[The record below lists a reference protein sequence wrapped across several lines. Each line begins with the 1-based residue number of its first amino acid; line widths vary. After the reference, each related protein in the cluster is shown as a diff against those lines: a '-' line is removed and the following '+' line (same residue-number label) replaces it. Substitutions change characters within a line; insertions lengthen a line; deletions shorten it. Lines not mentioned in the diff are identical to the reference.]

1 METILFGALADASRL
16 RMVELLRHG
25 PLTVGEIAARL
36 ALRQPQASKHL
47 RVLLDAGVVN
57 VEADANRRRYL
68 LRGEAFRALDGWLAA
83 YLRLE
88 DDRMARLA
96 DYVGGLHPGAC
107 RRGRTNEQ
115 DE

>member
-1 METILFGALADASRL
+1 METTLFGALADASRL
-16 RMVELLRHG
+16 RMVELLRDG

-47 RVLLDAGVVN
+47 RVLLDAGIVD
-57 VEADANRRRYL
+57 VEADGNRRRYV

-88 DDRMARLA
+88 DDRMDRLA
-96 DYVGGLHPGAC
+96 AYVGGLHPDAC
-107 RRGRTNEQ
+107 RRGANERQ